1 MKCRSDMGS
10 VHTPVQARVLLG
22 SQRAP
27 AAYMRMH
34 YVSSAGTQC
43 IAQQLRQAEADGVA
57 GIIID
62 LRNNPGAPSCV
73 SVLTMDASEGSGVL
87 LKPCVKPCLGGCV
100 L

>member
-1 MKCRSDMGS
+1 MGPVPAS
-10 VHTPVQARVLLG
+10 VQARVLLG

-34 YVSSAGTQC
+34 YVSSAGTKC

-62 LRNNPGAPSCV
+62 LRNNPGAPSGV
-73 SVLTMDASEGSGVL
+73 HSLTVDTCTDM
-87 LKPCVKPCLGGCV
+87 
-100 L
+100 